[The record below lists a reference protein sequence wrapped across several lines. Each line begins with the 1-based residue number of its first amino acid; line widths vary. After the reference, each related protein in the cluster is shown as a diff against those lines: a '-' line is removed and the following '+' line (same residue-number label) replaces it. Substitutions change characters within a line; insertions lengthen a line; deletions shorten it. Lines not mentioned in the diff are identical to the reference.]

1 MALTATI
8 FKASLDI
15 NDLRR
20 HHYQNYPL
28 TLARHP
34 SETDERMMLRLL
46 AFALFADEHLSFT
59 RGLSNDEEPDLWQ
72 KSLSGEIDL
81 WIELGAPSSKR
92 LRRARGLA
100 KQVVVLTYGGRTADQ
115 WWSANQAELISIKNL
130 YVIEVEPKQSQALA
144 ALAHR
149 NMELQC
155 TIDEDG
161 GIWLSDQNNNLEI
174 TPIERFG
181 NLGGRI

>member
-15 NDLRR
+15 SDLRR
-20 HHYQNYPL
+20 HHYQNYAL

-59 RGLSNDEEPDLWQ
+59 RGLSNDEEPDLWL

-100 KQVVVLTYGGRTADQ
+100 RQVIVMCYGGRTVDQ
-115 WWSANQAELISIKNL
+115 WWNTNQAELSGIKNL
-130 YVIEVEPKQSQALA
+130 YVIEVSQQQSLALA
-144 ALAHR
+144 ALAQR
-149 NMELQC
+149 NMDLQC

-161 GIWLSDQNNNLEI
+161 TVWLSDQSGNMEI
-174 TPIERFG
+174 TPIARFG
-181 NLGGRI
+181 HLGD